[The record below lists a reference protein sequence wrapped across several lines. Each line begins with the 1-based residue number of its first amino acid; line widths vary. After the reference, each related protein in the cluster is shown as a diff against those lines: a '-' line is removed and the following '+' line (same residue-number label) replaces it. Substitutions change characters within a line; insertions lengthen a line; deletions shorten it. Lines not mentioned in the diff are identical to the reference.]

1 MQPMQFAR
9 RVFRVAG
16 IYGLI
21 VLLPQ
26 YFMESQLGRDYP
38 PPITHPEH
46 FYGFV
51 GVAVAWQIA
60 FLILAGDPVR
70 YRLMIIPSIL
80 EKVSFGVA
88 VVILYVQQR
97 LATLVLGFGL
107 VDLVWAALF
116 VAAYVKVSS
125 AVHKRAAA

>member
-1 MQPMQFAR
+1 
-9 RVFRVAG
+9 
-16 IYGLI
+16 
-21 VLLPQ
+21 
-26 YFMESQLGRDYP
+26 MESQLGRDYP